1 MAEQRTTQAILELAP
16 SVPFVILDLAYHP
29 SVLAWIYEEI
39 EARSPGSWRPLLFG
53 TAFQERW
60 QMGPALVDLHNAP
73 GAQHALINK
82 YKDRFPGVFLAN
94 PSENLDELA
103 VWLQQF
109 LFMSRGAQESLMRI
123 YDGRVLGSFLSVL
136 DQQQYNHFVPPE
148 VSWYWQNGTQW
159 WKTSSDSQAVKLDK
173 PDAFT
178 WHFRDSQVDEFT
190 VERNRAFINVLTEKY
205 GKFTPSDTPSKY
217 VDDAA
222 KLAEAIGLDSKADIE
237 RVLRLL
243 IQKKSQP
250 DAPFYSSLIKRV
262 DLTTYQK
269 LDAIENGAN

>member
-1 MAEQRTTQAILELAP
+1 MAEQRTTAAIPELAP

-39 EARSPGSWRPLLFG
+39 ETQSPGSWRPLLFG

-60 QMGPALVDLHNAP
+60 QMGPALIDLHNVP
-73 GAQHALINK
+73 GAQDALINK

-94 PSENLDELA
+94 PTENLDELA
-103 VWLQQF
+103 GWLQQF
-109 LFMSRGAQESLMRI
+109 LYMSRGAQLSLMRF

-136 DQQQYNHFVPPE
+136 DQQQYKHFVPPE
-148 VSWYWQNGTQW
+148 TCWYWQTDAQW
-159 WKTSSDSQAVKLDK
+159 WKTSSDDEAVELDR
-173 PDAFT
+173 PSGFT
-178 WHFRDSQVDEFT
+178 WHFRDSQVEEFT
-190 VERNRAFINVLTEKY
+190 AERNGAFIDVLTEKY
-205 GKFTPSDTPSKY
+205 GKFIPSENPRNY
-217 VDDAA
+217 VDNTA
-222 KLAEAIGLDSKADIE
+222 KLADSIGLDSKADVE
-237 RVLRLL
+237 KVLRFL

-269 LDAIENGAN
+269 LDAIENGAS